1 MQKRESL
8 LAQAFTKIGDFKVHK
23 NKMPALAELKDDAER
38 QKIVGKL
45 VKANLKF
52 PRKLDPT

>member
-1 MQKRESL
+1 MD
-8 LAQAFTKIGDFKVHK
+8 QAYSKIGDFKVHK
-23 NKMPALAELKDDAER
+23 HKMPALAELKDEAQR

-52 PRKLDPT
+52 PRKLDPS